1 MRTPLV
7 GRRRELDSLLDAFE
21 RARGARSVQLV
32 TLVGEP
38 RIGKSRLVYEL
49 FEAVVPGTRRC
60 LFVQRELHEWLDGAT
75 LEVVE
80 LPNDGRMVRIAE
92 PQT

>member
-1 MRTPLV
+1 MSGHDHVRFH
-7 GRRRELDSLLDAFE
+7 RR
-21 RARGARSVQLV
+21 
-32 TLVGEP
+32 
-38 RIGKSRLVYEL
+38 
-49 FEAVVPGTRRC
+49 VPGTRRC

>member
-1 MRTPLV
+1 
-7 GRRRELDSLLDAFE
+7 
-21 RARGARSVQLV
+21 
-32 TLVGEP
+32 
-38 RIGKSRLVYEL
+38 
-49 FEAVVPGTRRC
+49 